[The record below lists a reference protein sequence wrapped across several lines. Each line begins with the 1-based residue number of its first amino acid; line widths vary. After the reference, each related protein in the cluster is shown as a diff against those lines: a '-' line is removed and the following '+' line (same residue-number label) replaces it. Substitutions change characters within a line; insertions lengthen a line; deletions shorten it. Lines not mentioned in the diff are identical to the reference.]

1 MAAHQDDKFVAVGQ
15 PGSATSL
22 SSPGYTVGDATITVV
37 STTNWPTSTGCVFAI
52 DVIGADGLRVD
63 GSYNVYQGTV
73 ATATS
78 ITNVSHISGT
88 GTNRNYPAGTTT
100 RVYIVVAS
108 EIQNRLVDGLIVEHD
123 QDGTHKNITTDTIV
137 TSGNVTIG
145 GTLTIG
151 GSGSGGYDPITGT
164 ITAVTANGNRSY
176 DLTTSADN
184 TGLISPGMRAR
195 STRTVAAPTQCTSL
209 NGTTQYY
216 SCPSATV
223 TADMTFTDDFV
234 AGAWIKVSSY
244 SATDT
249 GIISRWNGTSGWI
262 LVLRSSGKIS
272 LQGYNGGA
280 VNTSYVDTYQSVPLN
295 KWVFVAAQLDMSGYP
310 TVGGTNSYIM
320 FDGVEVPTVATRAGT
335 NPTALV
341 QAGDLNIGSYN
352 NGAVGSFFP
361 GKIAQAFVSSAKIT
375 QANIK
380 TLYSQGLT
388 ASLISTH
395 SIISAYSFDNSI
407 TDLNTTSANNLTANG
422 SAVATNADSPF
433 GGQADGT
440 ISSTLDHGIIQK
452 VTASTITVQVAEGCT
467 IPTSGGVSSLSYATV
482 KSPYGFPS
490 QEGKWTICTRL
501 RTNNA
506 TTSNATYG
514 NFISGGWAIYV
525 PVGAWTVG
533 YDIASYS
540 LSITTTTFN
549 LSPTSLV
556 GVAEGT
562 TENIQYSHRNGG
574 ASTNLA
580 YYSGVRR
587 IQELVTTAKTYVMY
601 SVGATTS
608 AGVGGAVAHSE
619 LIAINAY
626 L

>member
-1 MAAHQDDKFVAVGQ
+1 MSANANDGFVEVGN
-15 PGSATSL
+15 PGSATTL
-22 SSPGYTVGDATITVV
+22 SAPGYTVGDGTITVV
-37 STTNWPTSTGCVFAI
+37 STTNWPTATGCVFAI

-63 GSYNVYQGTV
+63 GTYNVYQGTV

-78 ITNVSHISGT
+78 ITNVSHIAGT
-88 GTNRNYPAGTTT
+88 GTDRNYTAGTTT
-100 RVYIVVAS
+100 RVYIIVAS
-108 EIQNRLVDGLIVEHD
+108 EISNRLARALAEEHN
-123 QDGTHKNITTDTIV
+123 QDGTHGAVTADSIV
-137 TSGNVTIG
+137 TTGNVTIG

-151 GSGSGGYDPITGT
+151 GSGSAGWEPITGT

-176 DLTTSADN
+176 DLTTSDDN
-184 TGLISPGMRAR
+184 TGLISPGMRLR
-195 STRTVAAPTQCTSL
+195 TTRTVAAPTQCTSL

-216 SCPSATV
+216 SKTTPAG
-223 TADMTFTDDFV
+223 MTFTDDFV
-234 AGAWIKVSSY
+234 AGAWVKLSSY
-244 SATDT
+244 QT
-249 GIISRWNGTSGWI
+249 GTIISRFNGTSGWAMDMLSNGQI
-262 LVLRSSGKIS
+262 RLV
-272 LQGYNGGA
+272 GYNAGA
-280 VNTSYVDTYQSVPLN
+280 GNYSLINTHQSLPLN
-295 KWVFVAAQLDMSGYP
+295 KWVHVTAQLDMSAF
-310 TVGGTNSYIM
+310 TATTTTSYVM
-320 FDGVEVPTVATRAGT
+320 FDGVDVPSFVGRGGT

-341 QAGDLNIGSYN
+341 QAGNLEIGTQN
-352 NGAVGSFFP
+352 TISFWS

-395 SIISAYSFDNSI
+395 SIISAYSFDNAI

-440 ISSTLDHGIIQK
+440 ISSTLDHAIIQK

-467 IPTSGGVSSLSYATV
+467 IPTSGGVSALSYATV
-482 KSPYGFPS
+482 KSPYGFPG
-490 QEGKWTICTRL
+490 QEDKWTICTRL

-608 AGVGGAVAHSE
+608 AGVGGAVEHSE

>member
-1 MAAHQDDKFVAVGQ
+1 MPSPSINLIKSSDGTGNAAMATVQSTRAPGASTILVDTVDNIPATFYGSMGTPHTFVDPITAE
-15 PGSATSL
+15 
-22 SSPGYTVGDATITVV
+22 TITVISEATSRDFEGHV
-37 STTNWPTSTGCVFAI
+37 DGTNLEIDAMAPGNIDLGSTAG
-52 DVIGADGLRVD
+52 DVIIIKPTTEWANNIATTFGVAHNDD
-63 GSYNVYQGTV
+63 GSLKAVVSNQGWTDV
-73 ATATS
+73 
-78 ITNVSHISGT
+78 T
-88 GTNRNYPAGTTT
+88 GTT
-100 RVYIVVAS
+100 
-108 EIQNRLVDGLIVEHD
+108 
-123 QDGTHKNITTDTIV
+123 V
-137 TSGNVTIG
+137 TS
-145 GTLTIG
+145 
-151 GSGSGGYDPITGT
+151 
-164 ITAVTANGNRSY
+164 VTANGNRSY
-176 DLTTSADN
+176 DVGVDQDLRTV
-184 TGLISPGMRAR
+184 LSPGMRLR
-195 STRTVAAPTQCTSL
+195 TTRTVAAPTQCTSL

-216 SCPSATV
+216 SKTTPAG
-223 TADMTFTDDFV
+223 MTFTDDFV
-234 AGAWIKVSSY
+234 AGAWVKLSSY
-244 SATDT
+244 QT
-249 GIISRWNGTSGWI
+249 GTIISRFNGTSGWAMDMLSNGQI
-262 LVLRSSGKIS
+262 RLV
-272 LQGYNGGA
+272 GYNAGA
-280 VNTSYVDTYQSVPLN
+280 GNYSLINTHQSLPLN
-295 KWVFVAAQLDMSGYP
+295 KWVHVTAQLDMSAF
-310 TVGGTNSYIM
+310 TATTTTSYVM
-320 FDGVEVPTVATRAGT
+320 FDGVDVPSFVGRGGT

-341 QAGDLNIGSYN
+341 QAGNLEIGTQN
-352 NGAVGSFFP
+352 TISFWS

-395 SIISAYSFDNSI
+395 SIISAYSFDNAI

-440 ISSTLDHGIIQK
+440 ISSTLDHAIIQK

-467 IPTSGGVSSLSYATV
+467 IPTSGGVSALSYATV
-482 KSPYGFPS
+482 KSPYGFPG
-490 QEGKWTICTRL
+490 QEDKWTICTRL

-608 AGVGGAVAHSE
+608 AGVGGAVEHSE